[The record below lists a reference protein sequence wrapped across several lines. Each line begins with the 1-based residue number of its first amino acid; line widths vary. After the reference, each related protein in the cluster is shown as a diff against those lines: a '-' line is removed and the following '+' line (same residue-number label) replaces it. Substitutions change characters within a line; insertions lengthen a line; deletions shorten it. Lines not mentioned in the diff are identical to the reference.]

1 MTRKELAENIIGSI
15 DKTQW
20 QQLKAGTLEIPVSE
34 HNRKVLLELE
44 GSSED
49 FTGDV
54 PGDDVEKL
62 SDSVYE
68 FLKEVWAEE
77 PEAHKFVV
85 LACLAL
91 TFLKKIPMHAKE
103 KVNYREVVRE
113 DGEREYYCSAKTD
126 SIICNFCVAKKSV

>member
-1 MTRKELAENIIGSI
+1 MTKKELAENIIGSI
-15 DKTQW
+15 DKIQW
-20 QQLKAGTLEIPVSE
+20 QQLKDGGIEIPVSE

-44 GSSED
+44 ESSEE

-54 PGDDVEKL
+54 SRSDVEKL
-62 SDSVYE
+62 SASVYE

-91 TFLKKIPMHAKE
+91 TFIKEIPMHAKE
-103 KVNYREVVRE
+103 KVNYREEVGE
-113 DGEREYYCSAKTD
+113 NGEREFFCSAKTD
-126 SIICNFCVAKKSV
+126 SVICNFCVAKKDA